1 MNLSTCRK
9 WFGKTM
15 LAAAAFVFGSAFA
28 FAQTKTVSGTVLDN
42 FGDPVIGANV
52 VIVGTQEGTITDID
66 GNFTLNNVKNDAKL
80 KITYI
85 GYETQT
91 VSVAGKSNISVT
103 LKEDNTMLEDVVV
116 VGYGTMRKKDLTGS
130 VATISADAIT
140 AIPVANPTEA
150 IAGKMSGV
158 QVTTTEGSPDADVK
172 IRVRGGGSITQS
184 NDPLYI
190 VDGFPVESISDIPA
204 SDIEDISIL
213 KDASS
218 TAIYGSR
225 GANGVILVTTKSGK
239 EGKVNVSYNAY
250 YTFKKIAKKLDVLSS
265 GDYARWQYELAMLRG
280 KSSQYTDFFGS
291 YADVAQYDN
300 VATNDWQDQVFGRI
314 GHTFNHNLS
323 VTGGSETIK
332 YSFSYAH
339 MDDKAIMMGSSFRR
353 DNLSL
358 KMQHNIGKKIKL
370 DYQIRWAKTNI
381 DGQGANEQSSSYNTD
396 KRLRYAIQFVPFPV
410 NGITGAG
417 TDAEEDDATGGNFYH
432 PVTAITDNDQQ
443 RQRNQ
448 LNLSGSFQWEI
459 FKNFKFK
466 TEVGY
471 DTYNQDTDRFWGVST
486 YYVQQLSDGYAD
498 MPAIQFTR
506 YDRNKIRNTNT
517 VNYDF
522 KGVFGKN
529 SKHHLDALLGEEYVL
544 MKSKTMTSENHG
556 YPTWFSSD
564 QAWKLTSQGHAYSTS
579 NFYDPDDILSSY
591 FGRFNYN
598 YAGKYYVS
606 ATFRADGS
614 SKFADG
620 ERWGFFPSASI
631 AWRVSDEAIF
641 QSAKGWLDDLKLRF
655 SYGAAGN
662 NNIPS
667 GVSATQEYLAT
678 TTSWINGYNTY
689 WAPSKTMSN
698 AKLTWETTYTRN
710 LGLDYSFFNSRINGT
725 IEGYWNNTKD
735 LLIQFP
741 VAGTGYDY
749 QYRNM
754 GETSNKGFEFSI
766 NGVAVQKKNYDLT
779 IGFNMSIN
787 KNKVESLGLLQSID
801 NINTGWA
808 SSEIDRDFIIAVGEP
823 IGQIYGYKADG
834 RYEVSDFDI
843 AASQAAG
850 KWVLNEGVADCSNVI
865 GTSVRPGSLKL
876 KDNDGNGTITADDR
890 QVIGDTNPTLI
901 GGLNLN
907 ARIWW
912 FDISANFNFS
922 VGNDVYNANAI
933 EYTMTSKYKYRNLID
948 DMASGKRWTNID
960 ANGNFLDWNSAD
972 ALAALNTSTTTYSP
986 YTEKYVLT
994 SNYVED
1000 GSFLRLSTLT
1010 VGYSLPK
1017 KLLTKLR
1024 LSNLRVYAT
1033 GYNIFCITNYSGMDP
1048 EVSACRKT
1056 NMTPGVDYSAY
1067 PKSRQFVVGLNL
1079 NF

>member
-1 MNLSTCRK
+1 MNLFDFTKKVFSTLLLSLLC
-9 WFGKTM
+9 
-15 LAAAAFVFGSAFA
+15 VVA
-28 FAQTKTVSGTVLDN
+28 FAQGKTVAGVVLDE
-42 FGDPVIGANV
+42 FGDPMIGVNV
-52 VIVGTQEGTITDID
+52 AVKGTTNGAVTDFDGNYVLHNVKATDILS
-66 GNFTLNNVKNDAKL
+66 FTF
-80 KITYI
+80 I
-85 GYETQT
+85 GYAPKEEK
-91 VSVAGKSNISVT
+91 VGDRAKIDVT
-103 LKEDNTMLEDVVV
+103 MSEDNQALEEVVV
-116 VGYGTMRKKDLTGS
+116 VGYGTMKKKDLTGS
-130 VATISADAIT
+130 VATVNADALT
-140 AIPVANPTEA
+140 AIPVANASEA
-150 IAGKMSGV
+150 LQGKMAGV
-158 QVTTTEGSPDADVK
+158 QITTTEGSPDADVT

-184 NDPLYI
+184 NEPLYI
-190 VDGFPVESISDIPA
+190 VDGFPVESISDIPS
-204 SDIEDISIL
+204 SDIEDITVL

-250 YTFKKIAKKLDVLSS
+250 YTVKKIAKKLDVLSS

-280 KSSQYTDFFGS
+280 KVNQYTDLFGS

-300 VATNDWQDQVFGRI
+300 IATNDWQDQVFGRT

-323 VTGGSETIK
+323 ITGGSEAIK

-339 MDDKAIMMGSSFRR
+339 MDDKAIMMGSSFKR

-358 KMQHNIGKKIKL
+358 KMTHNIGKKLKL
-370 DYQIRWAKTNI
+370 DYQLRWAKTNI
-381 DGQGANEQSSSYNTD
+381 NGQGANEQSSTYNTD

-410 NGITGAG
+410 SGITGAG
-417 TDAEEDDATGGNFYH
+417 TDTAEDDATGGNFYH
-432 PVTAITDNDQQ
+432 PVTAITDNDQK

-448 LNLSGSFQWEI
+448 LNLSGSLQWEI

-498 MPAIQFTR
+498 MPAILLTR

-522 KGVFGKN
+522 KGLFGKN
-529 SKHHLDALLGEEYVL
+529 SKHHLDALLGEEYIL
-544 MKSKTMTSENHG
+544 QKSKTQSSENHG
-556 YPTWFSSD
+556 YPTWFSAS
-564 QAWKLTSQGHAYSTS
+564 QAWKFASQGHASEIE
-579 NFYDPDDILSSY
+579 NFYDPNDILSSY

-620 ERWGFFPSASI
+620 NRWGFFPSASV
-631 AWRVSDEAIF
+631 AWRVSDEAF
-641 QSAKGWLDDLKLRF
+641 MENTKDWLDDLKLRF
-655 SYGAAGN
+655 SYGTAGN

-667 GVSATQEYLAT
+667 GVSATQEYLANT
-678 TTSWINGYNTY
+678 TYWINGYDSY

-698 AKLTWETTYTRN
+698 SDLTWETTYTRN
-710 LGLDYSFFNSRINGT
+710 LGLDYSFFNGRINGT
-725 IEGYWNNTKD
+725 AEVYLNNTKD

-741 VAGTGYDY
+741 VAGTGYEY

-754 GETSNKGFEFSI
+754 GETTNKGFEFTI
-766 NGVAVQKKNYDLT
+766 NGVALQKKNYDFT
-779 IGFNMSIN
+779 VGFNISVN
-787 KNKVESLGLLQSID
+787 KNNVESLGSLKSID

-808 SSEIDRDFIIAVGEP
+808 SSEIDRDFIIAVNQP
-823 IGQIYGYKADG
+823 IGQIYGYVADG

-843 AASQAAG
+843 SASQAAG
-850 KWVLNEGVADCSNVI
+850 KWVLKEGVADCSNVI
-865 GTSVRPGSLKL
+865 GTTVRPGSLKI
-876 KDNDGNGTITADDR
+876 KETKASKTGTITADDR
-890 QVIGDTNPTLI
+890 KAIGDTNPKLI

-907 ARIWW
+907 ARIYW
-912 FDISANFNFS
+912 FDIAANFNFS
-922 VGNDVYNANAI
+922 YGNDVYNANGV

-948 DMASGKRWTNID
+948 AMASGKRWTNID
-960 ANGNFLDWNSAD
+960 ANGNLLDWNSAD
-972 ALAALNTSTTTYSP
+972 ALAALNAKTTTYSP

-994 SNYVED
+994 SEYVED
-1000 GSFLRLSTLT
+1000 ASFLRLSTLT
-1010 VGYSLPK
+1010 VGYTLPK
-1017 KLLTKLR
+1017 KYLMKLH

-1033 GYNIFCITNYSGMDP
+1033 GYNLFCLTNYSGMDP